1 MTTQALSDAAA
12 ATSYAAALTS
22 GTITK
27 SSGIKAEGSSTSG
40 TNKPATNGVIES
52 VTEVPTA
59 QAKPADESTSALE
72 DQTQETPAVVNT
84 VLENETTEEQSN
96 GWERSSQQSSG
107 ADTTQSNESGAQP
120 VVNFWVKRQEE
131 LTAKPK
137 NVSQST
143 TPLPASKSEK
153 TQNFGKKV
161 DDRSKDSDS
170 AKDYRKSGDEPP
182 SKRTSRRGQSN
193 ENDAS
198 SLPPPVSDMT
208 SWPTPDLA
216 QGEFKKE
223 KEDKEKV
230 KEEKPATAGRSKTW
244 LPVAIDT
251 PYAPPIQAKTGRGGR
266 RGGREGGRGGALG
279 AHGDR
284 SEKAGAG
291 ASGAPESE
299 RGRQYSGSRFQGG
312 KGPKR
317 SSSTGTP
324 AQRRESKT
332 GTANGTTERRKD
344 SSDALDGRAE
354 RPKATNGG
362 DEASEVRQN
371 GDGQKHQVNG
381 HGNQSRP
388 DRSNGWV
395 TEGSEPT
402 TSFTQRERGQERIRG
417 GYRARSNFHGQYSN
431 SHGAAHL
438 QPQQLSAQANGQQF
452 IQYQQPRGGS
462 FGRRGGHAAY
472 GAHTYRFNPA
482 MQHAAQ
488 FMAYGTSGSAYDY
501 SMVAPN
507 HGVDNVNYYFS
518 VDNLCKD
525 IYLRKQMD
533 NDGYVRLS
541 VIAGFRK
548 IQETTKDI
556 NILRDAAMMSH
567 EINVQYGFD
576 DVYLRKKDGWQ
587 SFVLKEEERDE
598 SAKREQI
605 NCYIDPR
612 QQKANPNFM
621 TQPSEM
627 IGSTETLFLGSQSH
641 IPPTPTY
648 FPPTTQYGYPL
659 PASGLSATVPE
670 FAPSQSQ
677 APMYGY
683 PGPSASTDEYPD
695 SEIDTLMVVVKRPVS
710 GENASVTENA
720 SQTSNGVTEATNLGE
735 QDGDGAYDEAR
746 RRPQLNGS
754 SSHRSHTS
762 RSEITWSK
770 IEASVTAA
778 NATPSPNMSHL
789 SYTEVRAQALQNRN
803 SSSPSKSS
811 REMTILY
818 RFWSHFL
825 VQSFNSSMYKEFRQ
839 FALDDADHSVRR
851 GIEELFKFYERSL
864 SQRATVSWDII
875 NDFVELVKADAR
887 HGENHGVDRLKAII
901 NQQVQTPYKDAIRA
915 LIDHDLNQVLTHG
928 VGKKNSRSPAA
939 EPYKAIIA

>member
-1 MTTQALSDAAA
+1 
-12 ATSYAAALTS
+12 
-22 GTITK
+22 
-27 SSGIKAEGSSTSG
+27 
-40 TNKPATNGVIES
+40 
-52 VTEVPTA
+52 
-59 QAKPADESTSALE
+59 
-72 DQTQETPAVVNT
+72 
-84 VLENETTEEQSN
+84 
-96 GWERSSQQSSG
+96 
-107 ADTTQSNESGAQP
+107 
-120 VVNFWVKRQEE
+120 
-131 LTAKPK
+131 
-137 NVSQST
+137 
-143 TPLPASKSEK
+143 
-153 TQNFGKKV
+153 
-161 DDRSKDSDS
+161 
-170 AKDYRKSGDEPP
+170 
-182 SKRTSRRGQSN
+182 
-193 ENDAS
+193 
-198 SLPPPVSDMT
+198 
-208 SWPTPDLA
+208 
-216 QGEFKKE
+216 
-223 KEDKEKV
+223 
-230 KEEKPATAGRSKTW
+230 
-244 LPVAIDT
+244 
-251 PYAPPIQAKTGRGGR
+251 
-266 RGGREGGRGGALG
+266 
-279 AHGDR
+279 
-284 SEKAGAG
+284 
-291 ASGAPESE
+291 
-299 RGRQYSGSRFQGG
+299 
-312 KGPKR
+312 
-317 SSSTGTP
+317 
-324 AQRRESKT
+324 
-332 GTANGTTERRKD
+332 
-344 SSDALDGRAE
+344 
-354 RPKATNGG
+354 
-362 DEASEVRQN
+362 
-371 GDGQKHQVNG
+371 
-381 HGNQSRP
+381 
-388 DRSNGWV
+388 
-395 TEGSEPT
+395 
-402 TSFTQRERGQERIRG
+402 
-417 GYRARSNFHGQYSN
+417 
-431 SHGAAHL
+431 
-438 QPQQLSAQANGQQF
+438 
-452 IQYQQPRGGS
+452 
-462 FGRRGGHAAY
+462 
-472 GAHTYRFNPA
+472 
-482 MQHAAQ
+482 
-488 FMAYGTSGSAYDY
+488 
-501 SMVAPN
+501 
-507 HGVDNVNYYFS
+507 
-518 VDNLCKD
+518 
-525 IYLRKQMD
+525 MD

-710 GENASVTENA
+710 GENASATENA
-720 SQTSNGVTEATNLGE
+720 SQTSNGVSEATNLGE

-770 IEASVTAA
+770 TEASVMAA

-825 VQSFNSSMYKEFRQ
+825 VKSFNSSMYKEFRQ

-901 NQQVQTPYKDAIRA
+901 NQQVQTPYKEAIRA

-939 EPYKAIIA
+939 EPYKAVSIYRQALSITSFLPLV

>member
-1 MTTQALSDAAA
+1 MTTQALSDAAI

-27 SSGIKAEGSSTSG
+27 FSGIKAEESSTSG
-40 TNKPATNGVIES
+40 ANKSATNGVTES
-52 VTEVPTA
+52 VTEALTTQTKA
-59 QAKPADESTSALE
+59 TDDSTSAVA
-72 DQTQETPAVVNT
+72 DQSQETPAVVKT

-143 TPLPASKSEK
+143 TPGPVSKSGK
-153 TQNFGKKV
+153 THTSGKKV
-161 DDRSKDSDS
+161 DDRSKESDS
-170 AKDYRKSGDEPP
+170 NKDYRKSGDEAPT
-182 SKRTSRRGQSN
+182 KRTSRRGQSN

-291 ASGAPESE
+291 ASGAAESD

-312 KGPKR
+312 KGPRR

-332 GTANGTTERRKD
+332 VTANGTTERRKD
-344 SSDALDGRAE
+344 SSDAFDGRSE

-362 DEASEVRQN
+362 NEAGEVRQN

-395 TEGSEPT
+395 PEGSEPT
-402 TSFTQRERGQERIRG
+402 TSFTQRERGQERTRG

-431 SHGAAHL
+431 GHGAAHL

-452 IQYQQPRGGS
+452 VQYQQPRGGS

-472 GAHTYRFNPA
+472 GAHNYRFNPA
-482 MQHAAQ
+482 MQHAPQ
-488 FMAYGTSGSAYDY
+488 FMAYGTSSLAYDY
-501 SMVAPN
+501 SMVAPS
-507 HGVDNVNYYFS
+507 HTVDNVYTILTSQINYYFS

-576 DVYLRKKDGWQ
+576 DVYLRKKEGWQ

-598 SAKREQI
+598 SAKR
-605 NCYIDPR
+605 
-612 QQKANPNFM
+612 
-621 TQPSEM
+621 
-627 IGSTETLFLGSQSH
+627 SQSH
-641 IPPTPTY
+641 IPPAPTY
-648 FPPTTQYGYPL
+648 FPPTTQYGYPV
-659 PASGLSATVPE
+659 PASNLSATVPE
-670 FAPSQSQ
+670 FSPSQPQ

-683 PGPSASTDEYPD
+683 PGPSTSTDEYPD

-710 GENASVTENA
+710 GENVSTTENA
-720 SQTSNGVTEATNLGE
+720 SQTPNGVSEATNLGE
-735 QDGDGAYDEAR
+735 QDGDGAYGEAR

-770 IEASVTAA
+770 TEASAMVA

-803 SSSPSKSS
+803 SSGSSKSC

-825 VQSFNSSMYKEFRQ
+825 VKSFNRSMYKEFRQ
-839 FALDDADHSVRR
+839 FALDDADRSVRR

-864 SQRATVSWDII
+864 SQRATVGWDII

-901 NQQVQTPYKDAIRA
+901 SQQIQTSYKDAIRA